1 MNKTDTFFLIHNYN
15 SNPKELLEY
24 CKDYLIIDCSD
35 DDNTSDILK
44 SSNYNYITRP
54 NTGQNITSYFHYFI
68 DNYDNLPDHIALLK
82 GHIIG
87 RHVSKDYF
95 DRVYNNKWFTYLY
108 QEKNMWNRYG
118 KSRDENS
125 IASLLSEDG
134 YLELNNSW
142 YMNQSHEY
150 RYFYNMDDFYR
161 FVYKDPVIPRYCT
174 FSPGGC
180 YIVCKE
186 QILKNSKTFYKN
198 LNKLMEYQMEVN
210 FPAESFLVERLLPWV
225 FTSRLEVNPWME
237 DEEKF
242 DYMLT
247 KCEESVNLYR
257 EWNSLH
263 LKKFRIMLGAKE
275 PIFLQPDDQTSKNSC
290 HLCK

>member
-15 SNPKELLEY
+15 SDPKELLEY

-35 DDNTSDILK
+35 DSKTPDILK
-44 SSNYNYITRP
+44 SSGYNYITLP
-54 NTGQNITSYFHYFI
+54 NTGQNITSYFHFFI
-68 DNYDNLPDHIALLK
+68 DNYDSLPDHIALLK

-95 DRVYNNKWFTYLY
+95 DRVYDNKWFTYLY
-108 QEKNMWNRYG
+108 QEQNMWAKYG
-118 KSRDENS
+118 KGGDENS

-142 YMNQSHEY
+142 YMNQNHEY
-150 RYFYNMDDFYR
+150 RYFYNIDDFYR
-161 FVYKDPVIPRYCT
+161 FVYTDPVIPRYCT

-180 YIVCKE
+180 YIVSRE

-198 LNKLMEYQMEVN
+198 LNKLMEYKKEVN
-210 FPAESFLVERLLPWV
+210 FPAEAFLIERLLPWI
-225 FTSRLEVNPWME
+225 FTSRLKTNPWME
-237 DEEKF
+237 DEEEF
-242 DYMLT
+242 DDMLT

-263 LKKFRIMLGAKE
+263 LKRFRIMLGAKE